1 MTDLLKVAPYSKIR
15 FYQLLKEQFGEQ
27 GKNAFFIGFHLYA
40 FRKGIR
46 CAQRAV
52 SQGLPLDYNS
62 YQLCRESVFH
72 TAEARK
78 DPGPQ
83 SKSVKEVQPGQI
95 VSCNYGCSTKDCLRE
110 YDDTPELEEL
120 FCRNVDRMMVYA
132 FNPEIGLGYEVTETF
147 RTSDHCEHR
156 CSWKGIDPD
165 MPQPQRT
172 EEAPPLAYLT
182 WSSYASFAEMA
193 ISIFGQ
199 PGEAVAAQVKQEII
213 QKFGMDIWMK
223 MEQYKGMNLDLFYRV

>member
-1 MTDLLKVAPYSKIR
+1 MSDWLKVAPYSKIR
-15 FYQLLKEQFGEQ
+15 FYQLLKERFGEQ

-62 YQLCRESVFH
+62 YQLCRESVFQ
-72 TAEARK
+72 TPEARQN
-78 DPGPQ
+78 PGPK
-83 SKSVKEVQPGQI
+83 SKSAKEIRQGEI

-147 RTSDHCEHR
+147 RTSDHCERH
-156 CSWKGIDPD
+156 CKWAGAGPD

-172 EEAPPLAYLT
+172 EDAPPLAYLT
-182 WSSYASFAEMA
+182 WSSYSSFAEMA
-193 ISIFGQ
+193 ISIFGE
-199 PGEAVAAQVKQEII
+199 PGRTVADQVKQEII
-213 QKFGMDIWMK
+213 QKFGMEVWMK
-223 MEQYKGMNLDLFYRV
+223 MEQYKGMDLDAFYRA

>member
-40 FRKGIR
+40 FRKEIR

-95 VSCNYGCSTKDCLRE
+95 VSCNYGCSTKTACGNTT
-110 YDDTPELEEL
+110 TP
-120 FCRNVDRMMVYA
+120 
-132 FNPEIGLGYEVTETF
+132 P
-147 RTSDHCEHR
+147 
-156 CSWKGIDPD
+156 SW
-165 MPQPQRT
+165 RSCF
-172 EEAPPLAYLT
+172 AAT
-182 WSSYASFAEMA
+182 WT
-193 ISIFGQ
+193 G
-199 PGEAVAAQVKQEII
+199 
-213 QKFGMDIWMK
+213 
-223 MEQYKGMNLDLFYRV
+223 